1 MCFMTFS
8 YFHLIL
14 GVTPF
19 RSIVEILNEKEGGD
33 SELCLFSMTLIN
45 KVNINSR
52 LFNTF
57 SVSTLSCQIF
67 VVKLVNSV
75 FHIFSCFICLS
86 ICIYL
91 MWKFLLKI
99 YLLISKVSPNSMFSW
114 LFFGFTCILC
124 GEHCAVNTVLSLLF
138 LANS

>member
-1 MCFMTFS
+1 MTFS

-67 VVKLVNSV
+67 VVKLVKSV
-75 FHIFSCFICLS
+75 FHIF
-86 ICIYL
+86 
-91 MWKFLLKI
+91 KFLLKI
-99 YLLISKVSPNSMFSW
+99 YLLISKVSPNSMFS
-114 LFFGFTCILC
+114 
-124 GEHCAVNTVLSLLF
+124 
-138 LANS
+138 